1 MAPTQF
7 FALAAAAVLALSA
20 SVVSAIPSGDYFV
33 TADGGYLGRGSL
45 ENRSLFPKELFLL
58 PNPHRGD
65 AVWTIENLGS
75 GRHKIT
81 VGGGILGNVDGEL
94 RAILDQDASDTWS
107 IVPVG
112 RRGTYKILPYGQKK
126 IGVVSPKNNED
137 VVKVGRKPTAW
148 NVMLTKNSIV
158 FPDDE

>member
-33 TADGGYLGRGSL
+33 TANGGYLGRGFF
-45 ENRSLFPKELFLL
+45 EDRSSAPKQLFLL
-58 PNPHRGD
+58 QSPQNGD
-65 AVWTIENLGS
+65 AVWAIEDLGS

-81 VGGGILGNVDGEL
+81 VGGDVLGNIDGEL
-94 RAILDQDASDTWS
+94 RAILDRDASDTWS

-112 RRGTYKILPYGQKK
+112 RSGTYKIMPYGQKK
-126 IGVVSPKNNED
+126 IGVVSPKNNEEA
-137 VVKVGRKPTAW
+137 VKIGRKPTAW
-148 NVMLTKNSIV
+148 NVMLTKDSIV